1 MNRKGSPTQLQTFA
15 KKSLPARGES
25 QIRQRGNLTVSIW
38 QDNRPVVVI
47 ATNSDP
53 TVMDSVKH
61 KSRDRTRS
69 SYSCPTS
76 VRQYNKCMGGVDHND
91 QLRGYYRVFP
101 RSKKYLFWFLV
112 DLVITNSY
120 ILCLHHTDL
129 RVDGIKDFRCTLA
142 KQLIGDYHS
151 RKQPGRSSTQLQPK
165 RFCQEHFP
173 TRGDDKPHRYH
184 YFHCYRHQH

>member
-1 MNRKGSPTQLQTFA
+1 MNKKGFRTLLQTPT

-25 QIRQRGNLTVSIW
+25 QICQKGNLMVSTW
-38 QDNRPVVVI
+38 QDNRPMVMI

-53 TVMDSVKH
+53 TVMDSVEH
-61 KSRDRTRS
+61 KSRDGTHS

-76 VRQYNKCMGGVDHND
+76 VRQYNKCMGGLDHND
-91 QLRGYYRVFP
+91 QLCGYHWVFP
-101 RSKKYLFWFLV
+101 RSKKHFKYIFWFLV

-129 RVDGIKDFRCTLA
+129 RVDGIKDFICTLA

-151 RKQPGRSSTQLQPK
+151 RK
-165 RFCQEHFP
+165 
-173 TRGDDKPHRYH
+173 
-184 YFHCYRHQH
+184 